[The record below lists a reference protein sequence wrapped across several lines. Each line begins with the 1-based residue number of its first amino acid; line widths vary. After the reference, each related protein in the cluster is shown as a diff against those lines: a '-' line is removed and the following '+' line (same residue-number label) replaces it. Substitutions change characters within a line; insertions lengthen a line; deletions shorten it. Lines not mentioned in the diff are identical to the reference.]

1 MRAAIAIAAKDLRV
15 ELRSKEML
23 SAMFLFSL
31 LMVLAFRFAFSNAVS
46 SGTVGLPELAS
57 SALWICFT
65 FAAILGMYTSFSKEK
80 DRETLDGLLLAPVDR
95 SELFAGKAFSSLVIV
110 FVVDLLSMLFFGLF
124 FSFDYGGQTA
134 AVIGLALLGSVT
146 LVLVGTIVAAISVN
160 TRARE
165 VLLPI
170 LLIPLIAFSVIV
182 PSVTATKNA
191 IGGGIGD
198 SIMQVES
205 VAAFAAIF
213 AVVGYLTFDY
223 VLEG

>member
-1 MRAAIAIAAKDLRV
+1 MRAALAIAAKDLRV

-31 LMVLAFRFAFSNAVS
+31 LMVLAFRFAFSGAVS
-46 SGTVGLPELAS
+46 SGAVGLPELAS

-95 SELFAGKAFSSLVIV
+95 SELFAGKALSTLVIV
-110 FVVDLLSMLFFGLF
+110 SMVDLLSMLFFGLF
-124 FSFDYGGQTA
+124 FTFDYAGQAA
-134 AVIGLALLGSVT
+134 AVIALALLGSLT

-182 PSVTATKNA
+182 PSVTATMNA
-191 IGGGIGD
+191 ISGGIGD
-198 SIMQVES
+198 AIMQVES
-205 VAAFAAIF
+205 VAVFAAIF